1 MSYALLIISLV
12 LLVVGAN
19 WLVDGSAAIAR
30 RYHISEYI
38 IGATIVGMG
47 TSMPEL
53 VVSVV
58 SGIEGHPDIAI
69 GNVVGSNIFNVFL
82 ILGITALM
90 MPIKYTMEN
99 LKRDIP
105 LNIIV
110 SILAMVLCVLGLR
123 FRGEY
128 GLGRIEGALLVTCF
142 AFYLWSTIKS
152 EKKQQEKRKA
162 GVCQTD
168 ENQTAP
174 VDTSRY
180 RSMTVCVLSI
190 IFGLAGLIYGG
201 DMFVESA
208 SSIAREWGVSEAI
221 IGLTI
226 VAGGTSL
233 PELVSSIIAVTK
245 NKGQMA
251 LGNIVGSN
259 IFNILLILGVSSLI
273 QPLSMGDITFMD
285 WGVVILS
292 AFALMIA
299 AITFKR
305 HQLDR
310 ADAVIFLLLYAV
322 YMTWLIVAQGVA
334 AT

>member
-1 MSYALLIISLV
+1 MSYVMLVISLV

-58 SGIEGHPDIAI
+58 SSMGGHPDIAI

-82 ILGITALM
+82 ILGVTALM
-90 MPIKYTMEN
+90 MPIKYTQEN
-99 LKRDIP
+99 IFRDIP
-105 LNIIV
+105 LNVGV
-110 SILAMVLCVLGLR
+110 SLLVMALCALDMR

-128 GLGRIEGALLVTCF
+128 GLGRIEGLILIGCF
-142 AFYLWSTIKS
+142 VLYLWSTMKS
-152 EKKQQEKRKA
+152 AKKQQQAKKQGIRLPDSDL
-162 GVCQTD
+162 V
-168 ENQTAP
+168 AP
-174 VDTSRY
+174 VETGRY
-180 RSMTVCVLSI
+180 GSMPVCIQAIVL
-190 IFGLAGLIYGG
+190 GLAGLIFGG
-201 DMFVESA
+201 DMFVDSA
-208 SSIAREWGVSEAI
+208 SAIAREWGVSEAI

-259 IFNILLILGVSSLI
+259 IFNLLLILGASSLI
-273 QPLSMGDITFMD
+273 QPLSMGDITFID
-285 WGVVILS
+285 WGVMVFS

-299 AITFKR
+299 AVTFKR
-305 HQLDR
+305 YQLDR
-310 ADAVIFLLLYAV
+310 ADASILLLIYVA
-322 YMTWLIVAQGVA
+322 YMAWLVVG
-334 AT
+334 

>member
-1 MSYALLIISLV
+1 MSYVMLIVSLV
-12 LLVVGAN
+12 LLVMGAN

-58 SGIEGHPDIAI
+58 SGIGGHPEIAI

-90 MPIKYTMEN
+90 MPIKYTQEN
-99 LKRDIP
+99 IFRDIP
-105 LNIIV
+105 LNVGV
-110 SILAMVLCVLGLR
+110 SILAMVLCLLGMR

-128 GLGRIEGALLVTCF
+128 GLGRIEGIVLIACF
-142 AFYLWSTIKS
+142 TFYLWSTMKS
-152 EKKQQEKRKA
+152 EKKQQQAKKQGIHLPDSDLVASVE
-162 GVCQTD
+162 
-168 ENQTAP
+168 
-174 VDTSRY
+174 TSRY
-180 RSMTVCVLSI
+180 DSILVCILAI
-190 IFGLAGLIYGG
+190 IFGLAGLIFGG
-201 DMFVESA
+201 DMFVDSA
-208 SSIAREWGVSEAI
+208 SAIAREWGVSEAI

-233 PELVSSIIAVTK
+233 PELMSSIIAVTK

-259 IFNILLILGVSSLI
+259 IFNLLLILGVSSLI
-273 QPLSMGDITFMD
+273 QPLPMGDITFID
-285 WGVVILS
+285 WGVMVLS
-292 AFALMIA
+292 AFSLMVA
-299 AITFKR
+299 AVTFKR
-305 HQLDR
+305 YQLDR
-310 ADAVIFLLLYAV
+310 ADASILLLMYAA
-322 YMTWLIVAQGVA
+322 YMVWLVVA
-334 AT
+334 

>member
-1 MSYALLIISLV
+1 MSYLMLVFSLV

-58 SGIEGHPDIAI
+58 SGIEEHPEIAI

-82 ILGITALM
+82 ILGITALIA
-90 MPIKYTMEN
+90 PIKYTHEN
-99 LKRDIP
+99 ILRDIP
-105 LNIIV
+105 LNIGV
-110 SILAMVLCVLGLR
+110 SILTLILCVLSIR

-128 GLGRIEGALLVTCF
+128 GLGRVEGVALLACF
-142 AFYLWSTIKS
+142 ALYLRSTIKS
-152 EKKQQEKRKA
+152 ERKQQAAKELGIRYPDSDL
-162 GVCQTD
+162 V
-168 ENQTAP
+168 AP
-174 VDTSRY
+174 IETSRY
-180 RSMTVCVLSI
+180 QSMSI
-190 IFGLAGLIYGG
+190 CILAIIGGLGCLIFGG
-201 DMFVESA
+201 DMFVNSA
-208 SSIAREWGVSEAI
+208 STIAREWGVSEAI

-233 PELVSSIIAVTK
+233 PELVSSITAVTK

-259 IFNILLILGVSSLI
+259 IFNLLLILGISSLV
-273 QPLSMGDITFMD
+273 QPLPMGDITFVD
-285 WGVVILS
+285 WSVMILS
-292 AFALMIA
+292 AVMLMA
-299 AITFKR
+299 ATVTFKP

-310 ADAVIFLLLYAV
+310 ADASILLLSYIA
-322 YMTWLIVAQGVA
+322 YMTWLIIG
-334 AT
+334 